1 MWNIIC
7 HHTYKYQNCACEDWA
22 SAGLILRSRLW
33 RESRVGGPRW
43 VLKTESADLIHF
55 AAAIRVRLTFQRVSW
70 ILRKRARWPHNQHSL
85 SHRGFFPY
93 TFHWTLM
100 PVLVQFKFR
109 ASAESSLFFSIALS
123 SLSLCVCI
131 YAECDFYEREQPAGR
146 ALLQVKS
153 SATRAA
159 AAYMRVGSAKSNKRS
174 LLEVQKYTMSEMQ
187 TPEMW

>member
-1 MWNIIC
+1 MFCLLFLYSNTSSFHILRVQFYHFDVEYYAIT
-7 HHTYKYQNCACEDWA
+7 HINKYQNSACEDWA

-70 ILRKRARWPHNQHSL
+70 ILRKRGVDLTISTHSHTAAF
-85 SHRGFFPY
+85 SHV

-109 ASAESSLFFSIALS
+109 ASAQSSLFFSIALL
-123 SLSLCVCI
+123 SLSLRVYLCGMR
-131 YAECDFYEREQPAGR
+131 FLREGAAGR
-146 ALLQVKS
+146 PSSVTSEVKCDS
-153 SATRAA
+153 RGGVHA
-159 AAYMRVGSAKSNKRS
+159 GG
-174 LLEVQKYTMSEMQ
+174 
-187 TPEMW
+187 